1 MYLIIFIMNRR
12 DTVKKWFYPLGFVTL
27 LGFTALFLNMAKDE
41 VVSIDQRM
49 GKLLEGNKFIT
60 AFHYFGDTKFIL
72 LIALLI
78 ILLLWIR
85 SHNYRGMLFVLFT
98 VGVGNALNQL
108 LKRWIQR
115 DRPEVPYQLETYSFP
130 SGHAMVGLL
139 YMFTIAYLTTEHQ
152 TNKKIT
158 VTIWLGAILMST
170 MIGLSRIAESRHYA
184 SDVFA
189 GWMAGYTWFVLVTL
203 WYEYRK
209 RKRKNKK
216 NRL

>member
-1 MYLIIFIMNRR
+1 M
-12 DTVKKWFYPLGFVTL
+12 KKWFYPLGLVTL
-27 LGFTALFLNMAKDE
+27 LGFAMLFLNIAKDE
-41 VVSIDQRM
+41 VVVIDQKM
-49 GKLLEGNKFIT
+49 GRLLEGNQFIS
-60 AFHYFGDTKFIL
+60 AFHYFGNTGVIL
-72 LIALLI
+72 SISLLI

-98 VGVGNALNQL
+98 VGVGNAINQL
-108 LKRWIQR
+108 LKRWIER
-115 DRPEVPYQLETYSFP
+115 ERPDIPYQLETYSFP

-139 YMFTIAYLTTEHQ
+139 YLFTIAYLATEHQ
-152 TNKKIT
+152 TNRKIT
-158 VTIWLGAILMST
+158 VTIWLGAILMSI

-189 GWMAGYTWFVLVTL
+189 GWMAGYTWFVLVAL

-209 RKRKNKK
+209 RNRKSKK

>member
-1 MYLIIFIMNRR
+1 M
-12 DTVKKWFYPLGFVTL
+12 KKWFYPLGLVTL
-27 LGFTALFLNMAKDE
+27 LGFAMLYLNTTKDE
-41 VVSIDQRM
+41 VVSLDHKM
-49 GKLLEGNKFIT
+49 SNLLGGSQFIT

-108 LKRWIQR
+108 LKKVIQR
-115 DRPEVPYQLETYSFP
+115 ERPDVSNQLETFSFP

-139 YMFTIAYLTTEHQ
+139 YLFTIAYLATEHQ
-152 TNKKIT
+152 TNKKISL
-158 VTIWLGAILMST
+158 TIWSGAILMT
-170 MIGLSRIAESRHYA
+170 IMIGLSRIAESRHYA

-189 GWMAGYTWFVLVTL
+189 GWMAGYTWFVLVAI
-203 WYEYRK
+203 WYELRK
-209 RKRKNKK
+209 RNRKSKKNK
-216 NRL
+216 L

>member
-1 MYLIIFIMNRR
+1 M
-12 DTVKKWFYPLGFVTL
+12 KKWFYPLGLVTL
-27 LGFTALFLNMAKDE
+27 LGFAMLYLNITKDE
-41 VVSIDQRM
+41 VVSLDHKIAN
-49 GKLLEGNKFIT
+49 LLGGSQFIT

-108 LKRWIQR
+108 LKKVIQR
-115 DRPEVPYQLETYSFP
+115 ERPDVSNQLETFSFP

-139 YMFTIAYLTTEHQ
+139 YLFTIAYLATEHQ
-152 TNKKIT
+152 TNKKISL
-158 VTIWLGAILMST
+158 TIWSGAILMT
-170 MIGLSRIAESRHYA
+170 IMIGLSRIAESRHYA

-189 GWMAGYTWFVLVTL
+189 GWMAGYTWFILVAI
-203 WYEYRK
+203 WYELRK
-209 RKRKNKK
+209 RNRKSKKNK
-216 NRL
+216 L